1 MGSNAYIQSHASEI
15 NNCVIAL
22 NTGLCAGVPQG
33 WIMRGNNEIKKAL
46 QPLTQFLSGLGGDG
60 LKSEVKFEEL
70 SDWESLFL
78 AGIPTLDLWV
88 DLTSYWNI
96 DNRSGDTFDKVD
108 AHNLAA
114 GSAIVAITAA
124 WFAEQP
130 IAIPSHLDQAEVDK
144 ILIKAEV
151 FERINDL
158 RGLGVL
164 K

>member
-1 MGSNAYIQSHASEI
+1 SAYIHLHASEM
-15 NNCVIAL
+15 NNCVVAL

-33 WIMRGNNEIKKAL
+33 WIMRGNNDMKKLL
-46 QPLTQFLSGLGGDG
+46 QTLAASLRGLGGDG

-88 DLTSYWNI
+88 DMTSYWNI

-124 WFAEQP
+124 WFAELP
-130 IAIPSHLDQAEVDK
+130 ITIPSRLDQATINK

-151 FERINDL
+151 YERINDL